1 MVALINGTHAKELG
15 YVYAEDDHDAVKEAM
30 KEFKVS
36 EDLRDRIVVTRED
49 Y

>member
-15 YVYAEDDHDAVKEAM
+15 YVYAEDDADAV

-36 EDLRDRIVVTRED
+36 EDLRASV
-49 Y
+49 

>member
-1 MVALINGTHAKELG
+1 MVALIEGTLAKELG
-15 YVYAEDDHDAVKEAM
+15 YIYAEDDAEAVKEAM

-36 EDLRDRIVVTRED
+36 EDLRDRIVVTKED